1 MGVLSAR
8 QSAFGLTGTDE
19 PECLGIHG
27 REVEEPLGITLLN
40 LPAAVVSRRPVD
52 PRSIATAISQL
63 TCSSFSDL
71 IHGVR

>member
-27 REVEEPLGITLLN
+27 REVEEPLGITLLKSACGSGFSEAGR
-40 LPAAVVSRRPVD
+40 PALYRHRD
-52 PRSIATAISQL
+52 LATHL
-63 TCSSFSDL
+63 L
-71 IHGVR
+71 ILQ